1 MKRLLTIL
9 FVVFSFVALEA
20 QVTPNSIITSP
31 SGCDC
36 KVLDTL
42 IQTKRTL
49 SSDTVYCLGF
59 TRVVEGGDLRIPKGT
74 VLLGIKAQKG
84 ALLIERGGLINAKGS
99 KTEPIVFTS
108 DQAPNSRNRGDWGG
122 VIICGKARL
131 HAAQSSATGRDTM
144 AIEGT
149 FGRPDVYAGG
159 KDDNDNSGVMS
170 YVQIHYGGINVG
182 ASGSGNELNSLT
194 MYGVG
199 RGTTLKYIQTSYGQ
213 DDAFE
218 WFGGTVNATHLV
230 SLNTQDDDL
239 DVDGGYTGTVQYAL
253 VVRTDSSSYDSDPS
267 RAIETDNGSAASE
280 SEPITSPI
288 FSNISAFGPFTN
300 YTNGASGQAAQSGWA
315 GAYIRKNSA
324 LSVYN
329 SIFSGYRIGLY
340 MEGPGTINRAN
351 DDRDTTIG
359 THFEYNVL
367 HNIVTSPLSSNDAD
381 WSDNSLNGSSNNM
394 ASSITE
400 WFYASMAG
408 NAIIPGSLANI
419 GVSSS
424 LLSANWCS
432 NPPAALAWRLP
443 STFKAP
449 AVPTF
454 YVALVKSG
462 TGFGINTDLDSGVI
476 KRTLKRTNIRGAA
489 AGGSGFDGWVDWCP
503 QSSEYCTSG
512 PVPNNGNATGTA
524 EVFNTEA
531 GLNIYPNPA
540 INTTN
545 VEFELN
551 NNANVQVKVVSLDGK
566 EMSNTVFNGQME
578 AGVNNVKLNTSSLAK
593 GMYVVK
599 VSNGSKELSSL
610 IVVE

>member
-9 FVVFSFVALEA
+9 FVVFSCVALEA
-20 QVTPNSIITSP
+20 QVTPNAIITAP

-42 IQTKRTL
+42 INYKRTL
-49 SSDTVYCLGF
+49 KADTLYCLGF
-59 TRVVEGGDLRIPKGT
+59 TRVASGGELVIPAGT
-74 VLLGIKAQKG
+74 KLFGIKAQKG
-84 ALLIERGGLINAKGS
+84 TLVIERGGKITAKGS
-99 KTEPIVFTS
+99 KTAPIVMTS
-108 DQAPNSRNRGDWGG
+108 DQAVSSRNRGDWGG
-122 VIICGKARL
+122 LIICGKAKL
-131 HAAQSSATGRDTM
+131 HDASAARIGRDTM
-144 AIEGT
+144 PIEGT
-149 FGRPDVYAGG
+149 FGRPDIYSGG
-159 KDDNDNSGVMS
+159 NDNADNSGTLS

-199 RGTTLKYIQTSYGQ
+199 RGTKINNIQTSYGQ

-218 WFGGTVNATHLV
+218 WFGGTVNCSYLV

-239 DVDGGYTGTVQYAL
+239 DVDAGYTGTVQYAL
-253 VVRTDSSSYDSDPS
+253 VVRTDSSSYDADASNGF
-267 RAIETDNGSAASE
+267 ECDNDASSSA
-280 SEPITSPI
+280 SEPITAAL
-288 FSNISAFGPFTN
+288 FSNVSLFGPFTN
-300 YTNGASGQAAQSGWA
+300 YSSPSGQASNSGA
-315 GAYIRKNSA
+315 NAARLRRNSA
-324 LSVYN
+324 VNIYN
-329 SIFSGYRIGLY
+329 SIFSGYRNGLRI
-340 MEGPGTINRAN
+340 EGTATINRAN

-359 THFEYNVL
+359 TRFEYNVL
-367 HNIVTSPLSSNDAD
+367 HNMVTTTLSSDDAD
-381 WSDNSLNGSSNNM
+381 WSNNSFNLDTNNM

-400 WFYASMAG
+400 WFYAYMAG
-408 NAIIPGSLANI
+408 NAVIPGTLANI
-419 GVSSS
+419 GSSTS

-432 NPPAALAWRLP
+432 NPPAALAWKLP
-443 STFKAP
+443 TTFKAP

-454 YVALVKSG
+454 YVALIKTG
-462 TGFGINTDLDSGVI
+462 TGFGINADLTAGVSAA
-476 KRTLKRTNIRGAA
+476 RLKSTPIRGAA
-489 AGGSGFDGWVDWCP
+489 AGATGFDGWVDWCP
-503 QSSEYCTSG
+503 QSSDYCASG
-512 PVPNNGNATGTA
+512 PVPNNGNPTGTA

-531 GLNIYPNPA
+531 GLNVYPNPS

-566 EMSNTVFNGQME
+566 ETSNTVFNGQME
-578 AGVNNVKLNTSSLAK
+578 AGVNNVKLNTSALAK

>member
-9 FVVFSFVALEA
+9 FVVFSCVALEA
-20 QVTPNSIITSP
+20 QVTPNASMTTDA
-31 SGCDC
+31 GCDC

-42 IQTKRTL
+42 INYKRTL
-49 SSDTVYCLGF
+49 KADTAYCLGY
-59 TRVVEGGDLRIPKGT
+59 TRVVQGGELVIPAGTKLFGLKAVKGT
-74 VLLGIKAQKG
+74 LT
-84 ALLIERGGLINAKGS
+84 IERGGKITAKGS
-99 KTEPIVFTS
+99 KIAPIVMTS
-108 DQAPNSRNRGDWGG
+108 DQAPNSRKRGDWGG
-122 VIICGKARL
+122 VIICGKAKL
-131 HAAQSSATGRDTM
+131 HAAGSGAIGRDTM

-149 FGRPDVYAGG
+149 FGRPDIYGG
-159 KDDNDNSGVMS
+159 GNDDNDNSGILT

-182 ASGSGNELNSLT
+182 AAGSGNELNSLT

-199 RGTTLKYIQTSYGQ
+199 RGTTIKYVQTSYGQ

-218 WFGGTVNATHLV
+218 WFGGTVNCSYLV

-239 DVDGGYTGTVQYAL
+239 DCDAGYTGTVQYAL
-253 VVRTDSSSYDSDPS
+253 VVRTDSSSYDPDPS
-267 RAIETDNGSAASE
+267 NAFECDNDATGSA
-280 SEPITSPI
+280 SEPITAPV
-288 FSNISAFGPFTN
+288 FSNVTCFGPFTN
-300 YTNGASGQAAQSGWA
+300 YTNGASGQASQSGA
-315 GAYIRKNSA
+315 NAVRLRRNSA
-324 LSVYN
+324 VSIYN
-329 SIFSGYRIGLY
+329 SIFSGYRNGLR
-340 MEGPGTINRAN
+340 MEGSGTINRAN

-359 THFEYNVL
+359 TRFEYNIL
-367 HNIVTSPLSSNDAD
+367 HNMVTTTLASDDAD

-400 WFYASMAG
+400 WFYAYMAG
-408 NAIIPGSLANI
+408 NAVVPGNLSNL
-419 GVSSS
+419 GTPSS

-432 NPPAALAWRLP
+432 NPPAASAWKLDINY
-443 STFKAP
+443 KAP

-454 YVALVKSG
+454 YVALIKSG
-462 TGFGINTDLDSGVI
+462 SGFGINADLDTAVA
-476 KRTLKRTNIRGAA
+476 KLRMKRTNTRGAA
-489 AGGSGFDGWVDWCP
+489 AGATGFDGWVDWCP
-503 QSSEYCTSG
+503 QSSEYCVGGSI
-512 PVPNNGNATGTA
+512 PSNGNPTGAT

-551 NNANVQVKVVSLDGK
+551 NNANVQVKVVALDGK

-578 AGVNNVKLNTSSLAK
+578 AGVNNVKLNTSTLAK

-599 VSNGSKELSSL
+599 VSNGAKELSSL